1 MVELTICAQLVVGW
15 FQNVA
20 TPHRIASGRSH
31 LSHEP
36 APQIPGSVRKDR
48 GFAFHQM
55 HVESTLSQPG
65 GEARRSG
72 RGAILPVPDRGIL
85 PGPVEG
91 SLDQLAMAP
100 GYGRGSV
107 APRHEQN

>member
-1 MVELTICAQLVVGW
+1 MRSSWSDGSRTLPLRAGSLVGAATFLTSPLPKKQ
-15 FQNVA
+15 
-20 TPHRIASGRSH
+20 
-31 LSHEP
+31 
-36 APQIPGSVRKDR
+36 GSVRKDR
-48 GFAFHQM
+48 GFAFHQT

-100 GYGRGSV
+100 GYGRGSF
-107 APRHEQN
+107 AARHEQNQCAVQ